1 MTGIDLHVHTTASD
15 GTLTGEEVI
24 KMAIKLNLE
33 GIAVTDHD
41 TTRGL
46 EEALIFGAKCCF
58 PVIPGVELST
68 EHENKEIHILGY
80 LFDFQLPW
88 VEERLKHL
96 QEARKTRIFKMVDKL
111 SRIGYDISREEVLL
125 AAGSGSLGRPHVAY
139 VLLKKGYISTVQEAF
154 HKLIGRGCP
163 AFVPRAK
170 ITPEDAVLFIKKA
183 GGIPVM
189 AHPGLA
195 RSDDLIER
203 LVKCGLMGI
212 EVFHPDHERSDE
224 EKFMAVAQKY
234 RLIVTGGSDFHG
246 CKDGSRFSLGSRTVS
261 VEILERFREI
271 KKGQLKDTDK

>member
-1 MTGIDLHVHTTASD
+1 MAGIDLHVHTTASD

-33 GIAVTDHD
+33 GIAITDHD

-46 EEALIFGAKCCF
+46 DQAVAFGAKCCF

-68 EHENKEIHILGY
+68 EHDNKEIHILGY

-88 VEERLKHL
+88 VQDRLKHL
-96 QEARKTRIFKMVDKL
+96 QEARKTRILKMVDKL
-111 SRIGYDISREEVLL
+111 SGIGYDISRDEVLV

-163 AFVPRAK
+163 AFIPRAK
-170 ITPEDAVLFIKKA
+170 ITPEDAVAFIKKA

-195 RSDDLIER
+195 RSDDLIEK
-203 LVKCGLMGI
+203 LVKYGLMGL
-212 EVFHPDHERSDE
+212 EVFHPDHEKTSE
-224 EKFMAVAQKY
+224 EKFMAIAQKY
-234 RLIVTGGSDFHG
+234 KLIVTGGSDFHG
-246 CKDGSRFSLGSRTVS
+246 YKDGNHFSLGSRTVP
-261 VEILERFREI
+261 VEILKRFREI
-271 KKGQLKDTDK
+271 KMEQLKNTGK